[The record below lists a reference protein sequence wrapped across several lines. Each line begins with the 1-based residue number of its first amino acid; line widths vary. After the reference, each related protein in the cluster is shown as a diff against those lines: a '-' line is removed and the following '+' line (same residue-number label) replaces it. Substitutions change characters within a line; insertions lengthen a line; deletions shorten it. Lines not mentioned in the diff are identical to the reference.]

1 MVDFNKVLSGLTQS
15 SVAAGLAGGLAG
27 GAVTGALTSKKGRK
41 TAANLLKLGGVA
53 AIGGLA
59 WNAYR
64 NYQQQNNGQ
73 QNNGQGA
80 AQTQAAWQDLPEQ
93 GFDVEKI
100 DARHAGGNSLLIIRA
115 MVTAAMS
122 DGHIDSAEHMRIFE
136 HAEQLPLSNED
147 KATLFD
153 ELRNPQPVTAIV
165 AGAHDPAIAVE
176 VYAASL
182 LAIDELTYEGQTYL
196 RRLADLLK
204 LPPQLVDAV
213 HAEANAGRSDVQTG
227 DRAA

>member
-15 SVAAGLAGGLAG
+15 GVAAGLAGGVAG
-27 GAVTGALTSKKGRK
+27 GALTSALTSKKGRK
-41 TAANLLKLGGVA
+41 TATSLLKLGGVA

-64 NYQQQNNGQ
+64 NYQDRQGQ
-73 QNNGQGA
+73 QA
-80 AQTQAAWQDLPEQ
+80 TTQTQAAWQNLPRQ
-93 GFDVEKI
+93 GFDVEHV
-100 DARHAGGNSLLIIRA
+100 DARYAGGNSLLIIRA
-115 MVTAAMS
+115 MITAAMS

-147 KATLFD
+147 KAALFD
-153 ELRNPQPVTAIV
+153 ELRQPRPVTEIV
-165 AGAHDPAIAVE
+165 AGAHEPAIAVE

-196 RRLADLLK
+196 KRLAGLLK

-213 HAEANAGRSDVQTG
+213 HAEAHASPESA

>member
-27 GAVTGALTSKKGRK
+27 GALTGALTGKKSRK

-59 WNAYR
+59 WKAYR
-64 NYQQQNNGQ
+64 NYQQQSGGRN
-73 QNNGQGA
+73 A
-80 AQTQAAWQDLPEQ
+80 ARTQAAWQNLPEQ
-93 GFDVEKI
+93 GFDVEKV
-100 DARHAGGNSLLIIRA
+100 DARYAGGNSLLIIRA
-115 MVTAAMS
+115 MVAAAMS

-165 AGAHDPAIAVE
+165 AGAHNPAIAVE

-182 LAIDELTYEGQTYL
+182 LAIDELTYEGQIYL

-213 HAEANAGRSDVQTG
+213 HAEANANDGPEGASH
-227 DRAA
+227 AA

>member
-27 GAVTGALTSKKGRK
+27 GALTGALTSKKGRK

-64 NYQQQNNGQ
+64 NYQQQNSDRS
-73 QNNGQGA
+73 A
-80 AQTQAAWQDLPEQ
+80 ADMQAAWQDLPEQ
-93 GFDVEKI
+93 GFDVQKV

-176 VYAASL
+176 IYAASL

-213 HAEANAGRSDVQTG
+213 HAEANANVNTEGAY
-227 DRAA
+227 RAA